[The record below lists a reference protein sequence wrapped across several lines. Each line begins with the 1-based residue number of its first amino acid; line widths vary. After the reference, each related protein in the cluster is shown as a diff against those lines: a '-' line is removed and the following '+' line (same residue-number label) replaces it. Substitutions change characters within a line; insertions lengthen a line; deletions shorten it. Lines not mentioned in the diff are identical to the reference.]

1 METNKENKIVRTE
14 TKATPA
20 QRKEYNRR
28 KGKKRPNIWN
38 DSIPKRAYRLALLG
52 LTDEEL
58 AVAFGVSERTLRKWT
73 EKYPQFTKALTL
85 GRSEAD
91 SKVALSLFNRAIGY
105 KTTEMKI
112 HVVDGTVVTTEIDKE
127 VPADVTAAIF
137 WLKNRQKD
145 KWADIWKV
153 DHSGFVDMQLPEND
167 LSDISTEDLK
177 AMKNS
182 ILLKQLEDNNN

>member
-1 METNKENKIVRTE
+1 MKKEK
-14 TKATPA
+14 KDSLTPA
-20 QRKEYNRR
+20 QRAVRNKSR
-28 KGKKRPNIWN
+28 GVTPKRVWD
-38 DSIPKRAYRLALLG
+38 DSVPKRAYRLALLG

-58 AVAFGVSERTLRKWT
+58 AVAFGVGERTIRRWM
-73 EKYPQFTKALTL
+73 EERPQFIKAVTL

-105 KTTEMKI
+105 KTTETKI
-112 HVVDGTVVTTEIDKE
+112 HVVDNAIVTTDIDKE

-153 DHSGFVDMQLPEND
+153 DHSGYVDMQLPEND
-167 LSDISTEDLK
+167 LSDIATEDLE
-177 AMKNS
+177 AMKTS
-182 ILLKQLEDNNN
+182 ILLKQLEENNN